1 MRVEGIMHPHY
12 RKGSAPLGGTE
23 LGREIL
29 MQLGTLQLYGM
40 DPQLTPLE
48 RGLVKYSLRMDKAG
62 LMEAHMRFLK
72 QFGELERDWQ
82 LTKEAA
88 AMMTTSKGV
97 AMEKE
102 RPPVRKKAVEG
113 MRAIHLVDLAVGKRN
128 HGRVLYATICAD
140 TFFLSLIQTLVEDD
154 EGHAAR
160 VMIDDAT
167 LDGSASWAKVQRR
180 YPRGA
185 KIAIKAPFL
194 SDLPDES
201 IALYVT
207 SEEDLVVLSD
217 SSPSTV
223 EFDSYGIMDA
233 ATLRTEGNRL
243 FAKQDWPGAIGF
255 YTKCI
260 QKAMSTNQRKPN
272 AKNRKKGHSENGATS
287 NGKVSTETV
296 VLAYSNR
303 AAAWMKLCHY
313 ERALVDAEEA
323 LHLDPQHLK
332 SIYRKGCALRHMQ
345 QFQRASECFAM
356 ALEYSPEKEIRQ
368 AHNRS
373 KTYDSQS
380 RLGVYEIHNHL
391 LGDADDVSNLPEF
404 SDFVG
409 PVEIKLME
417 GKGRRGL
424 FVTRDVEVGDL
435 LLVSNALAVVNAEGR
450 KIVTSSGRS
459 NACLRDELVYK
470 LSNLVLK
477 SSRWLQQLCC
487 LADCDCH
494 GNGKVPSLELF
505 RPNSKWN
512 SCKDD
517 VPLVRMKGVVLQN
530 ALDESG
536 SCTRG
541 LAAGQQPPA
550 RQFLGLWPLASFINH
565 SCASNSFRLHVGDT
579 LFLHAS
585 RPIEAGEEVTLA
597 YVNTLLPRQMRQEL
611 LDQNSWEFKCNCSRC
626 LLEAKLSAPLK
637 QVSKRFQSLWGYKE
651 SVTPGQ
657 SESFK
662 MAKLALKLEH
672 ILKNIGL
679 YLYEVQLIRA
689 SFFIMYWIGYLNLDR
704 LGDLAIKLPLPE
716 NLIDAMTAA
725 APGDGMSLYF
735 ACYWL
740 KKFKEEG
747 ASVAVINDAH
757 KRAMRICRC
766 IYGKQESEILKRLV
780 KAHDSAPN

>member
-154 EGHAAR
+154 EGLAAR

-380 RLGVYEIHNHL
+380 RL
-391 LGDADDVSNLPEF
+391 
-404 SDFVG
+404 
-409 PVEIKLME
+409 
-417 GKGRRGL
+417 
-424 FVTRDVEVGDL
+424 
-435 LLVSNALAVVNAEGR
+435 VVNAEGR

-637 QVSKRFQSLWGYKE
+637 QLLLLVMECRYTLP
-651 SVTPGQ
+651 VTG
-657 SESFK
+657 SR
-662 MAKLALKLEH
+662 
-672 ILKNIGL
+672 N
-679 YLYEVQLIRA
+679 
-689 SFFIMYWIGYLNLDR
+689 
-704 LGDLAIKLPLPE
+704 
-716 NLIDAMTAA
+716 
-725 APGDGMSLYF
+725 
-735 ACYWL
+735 L
-740 KKFKEEG
+740 KKRG
-747 ASVAVINDAH
+747 QVLQSSMMHI
-757 KRAMRICRC
+757 
-766 IYGKQESEILKRLV
+766 SELCVFVDVYMANRSLKF
-780 KAHDSAPN
+780 